1 MAAVECR
8 DIFNAVYT
16 YVRSSYISNLF
27 SSKVKST
34 TSNESIDESEDLTMT
49 KTSEP
54 ASETNVN
61 SREVVGTNTE
71 IVKESVERMDENT
84 VADKIRID
92 LEEKFPFAL
101 ASVCSNLATIDRE
114 YRKFKSE
121 GEQPKFSEYL
131 IEVTDDFPLA
141 DRFVFPAIMYISSMV
156 LIDIDEKRS
165 DDYYDKYASS
175 VTQIV
180 SEIPFENGKVAE
192 KYPY

>member
-54 ASETNVN
+54 ASETNVK

-114 YRKFKSE
+114 YRKFKNE

-180 SEIPFENGKVAE
+180 SEIPFENGKMAE

>member
-54 ASETNVN
+54 ASETNVK

-114 YRKFKSE
+114 YRKFKNE

-141 DRFVFPAIMYISSMV
+141 DRFVFPAIMYISSIV

-180 SEIPFENGKVAE
+180 SEIPFENGKMAE

>member
-34 TSNESIDESEDLTMT
+34 MSNESIDESEDLTMT

-71 IVKESVERMDENT
+71 IVKETVERMDENT

-114 YRKFKSE
+114 YRKFKNE

-180 SEIPFENGKVAE
+180 SELPFENGKMAE

>member
-8 DIFNAVYT
+8 DIFSAVYT

-34 TSNESIDESEDLTMT
+34 TSNESIDESENLTMT

>member
-34 TSNESIDESEDLTMT
+34 MSNESIDESEDLTMT

-114 YRKFKSE
+114 YRKFKNE

-175 VTQIV
+175 VTQII
-180 SEIPFENGKVAE
+180 SEIPFENGKMAE

>member
-114 YRKFKSE
+114 YRKFKNE

-180 SEIPFENGKVAE
+180 SEIPFENGKMAE